1 MRSKVGNWGGSAAI
15 RLPRHVVEQLGIREG
30 GEVEVTVE
38 GGSMVVRPLK
48 PRYTLAE
55 LLEQAETMQR
65 PQMVDDTPV
74 GAEWP

>member
-15 RLPRHVVEQLGIREG
+15 RLPRQ
-30 GEVEVTVE
+30 
-38 GGSMVVRPLK
+38 VVRPLK